1 MIVSFLSTRQIKG
14 SNDEILSSA
23 AVIYAQ
29 MKHLITNA
37 VRSYNFYEV
46 YTVFRLQKRIQLDPL
61 CSKIGYHRTYSS
73 KLLAIRCHELFK

>member
-46 YTVFRLQKRIQLDPL
+46 YTVFRLQKRIQLDPFYAL
-61 CSKIGYHRTYSS
+61 RYHRTYSS
-73 KLLAIRCHELFK
+73 KLLAIRRHELFK